1 MGEELFHAEGLLS
14 FEHEVY
20 SPADLVG
27 EDGERFPL
35 AVFADQAA
43 VIVLSLFVYP
53 DEETGCLGEC
63 PLEVDV
69 ADLAVLPPDSRGHLT
84 RRQ

>member
-1 MGEELFHAEGLLS
+1 MGEESIHAEGFLS
-14 FEHEVY
+14 FEHEVG

-27 EDGERFPL
+27 EDGERFSL

-43 VIVLSLFVYP
+43 ATVLSLFVYP

-63 PLEVDV
+63 PLEVV
-69 ADLAVLPPDSRGHLT
+69 VSDLAILGAELLSC
-84 RRQ
+84 

>member
-1 MGEELFHAEGLLS
+1 MGEEGIHAEGFLS

-27 EDGERFPL
+27 EDGERFSF
-35 AVFADQAA
+35 AVLADQAA

-53 DEETGCLGEC
+53 DEETGRLGEC

-69 ADLAVLPPDSRGHLT
+69 ADLGVLGAELCSS
-84 RRQ
+84 